1 MCIAFGRGEATR
13 SEDLGSDTRSGRTF
27 ASPGVMAREPER
39 PGWGYYAAVA
49 VFLAIL
55 AFAVLGLV
63 RSSSLAGASTRDRSG
78 GPTVTPRPAGLLL
91 TGPIPT
97 PRIPPPT
104 QSSPTEPPSRTFIHP
119 PPETAPPALEAPA
132 NQPLR

>member
-1 MCIAFGRGEATR
+1 
-13 SEDLGSDTRSGRTF
+13 
-27 ASPGVMAREPER
+27 MAREPGR
-39 PGWGYYAAVA
+39 PGWAYYAAVA

-78 GPTVTPRPAGLLL
+78 GATVTRTPAGILL

-104 QSSPTEPPSRTFIHP
+104 PSSPTEPPSRTDIHP
-119 PPETAPPALEAPA
+119 PPENAAPAPGAPA